1 MDKFEGVEINGN
13 PTDLVV
19 LQLKT
24 GRYSKPQ
31 DELPGQWLKRAW
43 EAISPAGKQQLTEA
57 IHQALLNDS
66 SQVRVEA
73 LVLLEVSPAMVNST
87 KLLEVAQNHLNLF
100 EGLRHSYD
108 PPHAN
113 RARDLV
119 RMASASAQGSS
130 AAAFRQKMAVHPEYG
145 SAVLAGLAKHN
156 PEWLL
161 QNLTK
166 VINPT
171 LDPQWKRPDIVLY
184 NLRGDLASLE
194 KVVKTLATEY
204 PESRP
209 SLAKAITQN
218 IKNSEW
224 QKQLLNL
231 VGH

>member
-1 MDKFEGVEINGN
+1 MDIFEGVELTGN
-13 PTDLVV
+13 PADLFV

-24 GRYSKPQ
+24 GRYNKAQ
-31 DELPGQWLKRAW
+31 DELPGQWLRRAW
-43 EAISPAGKQQLTEA
+43 EAISPAGKQQLIEA
-57 IHQALLNDS
+57 IHHALLDDS
-66 SQVRVEA
+66 PQVRAEA
-73 LVLLEVSPAMVNST
+73 LVLLEVSPAMVNPT
-87 KLLEVAQNHLNLF
+87 KLLDVAQNHLHLF
-100 EGLRHSYD
+100 EGLRHAYD

-119 RMASASAQGSS
+119 RMASSAAQGSS
-130 AAAFRQKMAVHPEYG
+130 AAAFRQKMVVHPEYG

-194 KVVKTLATEY
+194 KLVKTLANEY

-209 SLAKAITQN
+209 GLAKAITQN

-224 QKQLLNL
+224 QKQLLDL